1 MCAILK
7 KILTLTVLS
16 TPRLKTAPPPPTPI
30 DDQYH
35 IITENNRC

>member
-16 TPRLKTAPPPPTPI
+16 TPRLKTAPPPTPI

-35 IITENNRC
+35 IITENNHC